1 MSVLIKDV
9 QLDGRTT
16 SIYVEGNRIAAI
28 GEKARTEADIVIDGK
43 AKAAVPGFVNT
54 HTHAAMALLR
64 SYADDLPLQAW
75 LEKAIWPREAKIEPE
90 DIYWG
95 TKLACLEMIK
105 GGTTCF
111 NDMYFHM
118 DQAARAVKEMGL
130 RAVLSEGFIDM
141 RDPDLG
147 QQLLKKQQ
155 SVLRKIEGVGTDRV
169 RAALGPHAIYTVS
182 KESLLAMKDLSDKK
196 GYLVHVHLGE
206 TRREVEDCVTE
217 QGMRPAKYLDAIG
230 FLSHQVLAAHGC
242 WLEAEEV
249 DLLAR
254 HGVKVSH
261 CPTSNMKLAAG
272 RAMPLKALLEA
283 GVLVSLGTDGP
294 ASNNNLDMLESMK
307 FAALLQKFASDDA
320 TVAPAAQVFEMAT
333 LGGARALGVD
343 AGLIEEGRL
352 ADIALVDLRRP
363 EMSPAH
369 DLTSLLVYSAHG
381 NVVDTVICDGQ
392 VLMKGRKVPGEAEIV
407 RKAAEAGREL
417 VSRE

>member
-9 QLDGRTT
+9 QLAGRAT
-16 SIYVEGNRIAAI
+16 SIYIEGNRIAAI
-28 GEKARTEADIVIDGK
+28 GDSAKTEADTVIDGK

-54 HTHAAMALLR
+54 HTHAAMTLLR
-64 SYADDLPLQAW
+64 SYADDVPLQTW

-141 RDPDLG
+141 RDPGLG

-155 SVLRKIEGVGTDRV
+155 STLRKIEGVGTDRV

-182 KESLLAMKDLSDKK
+182 KESLLAMKDLSDRK
-196 GYLVHVHLGE
+196 GYLLHLHLSE
-206 TRREVEDCVTE
+206 TQREVEDCLTE
-217 QGMRPAKYLDAIG
+217 QGMRPAKYLDSIG
-230 FLSHQVLAAHGC
+230 FLSRQTLAAHGC
-242 WLEAEEV
+242 WLEAEEI

-343 AGLIEEGRL
+343 AGLVEEGRL

-363 EMSPAH
+363 ELSPAH

-392 VLMKGRKVPGEAEIV
+392 VLMRGRKVPGEAEIV

>member
-1 MSVLIKDV
+1 MTDLRRCFDDIALGEEYESP
-9 QLDGRTT
+9 GRT
-16 SIYVEGNRIAAI
+16 V
-28 GEKARTEADIVIDGK
+28 TEADIVIDGK

-64 SYADDLPLQAW
+64 SYADDLPLQTW

-105 GGTTCF
+105 TGTTTF

-206 TRREVEDCVTE
+206 TRREV
-217 QGMRPAKYLDAIG
+217 
-230 FLSHQVLAAHGC
+230 
-242 WLEAEEV
+242 
-249 DLLAR
+249 
-254 HGVKVSH
+254 
-261 CPTSNMKLAAG
+261 
-272 RAMPLKALLEA
+272 
-283 GVLVSLGTDGP
+283 
-294 ASNNNLDMLESMK
+294 
-307 FAALLQKFASDDA
+307 
-320 TVAPAAQVFEMAT
+320 
-333 LGGARALGVD
+333 
-343 AGLIEEGRL
+343 
-352 ADIALVDLRRP
+352 
-363 EMSPAH
+363 
-369 DLTSLLVYSAHG
+369 
-381 NVVDTVICDGQ
+381 
-392 VLMKGRKVPGEAEIV
+392 GE
-407 RKAAEAGREL
+407 
-417 VSRE
+417 

>member
-1 MSVLIKDV
+1 MSILIKDV
-9 QLDGRTT
+9 QLEGQVT
-16 SIYVEGNRIAAI
+16 SIYIEGDRIAAI
-28 GEKARTEADIVIDGK
+28 GEKARVEADTVLDGK
-43 AKAAVPGFVNT
+43 GKAAVPGFVNT
-54 HTHAAMALLR
+54 HTHAAMTLLR
-64 SYADDLPLQAW
+64 SYADDVPLQTW
-75 LEKAIWPREAKIEPE
+75 LEKAIWPREAKIEPD

-155 SVLRKIEGVGTDRV
+155 TILKKIEGVGTDRV
-169 RAALGPHAIYTVS
+169 KAALGPHALYTVS
-182 KESLLAMKDLSDKK
+182 RESLQAMKDLSDKK
-196 GYLVHVHLGE
+196 GYLIHLHLAE

-217 QGMRPAKYLDAIG
+217 QGMRPVRYLDSIG
-230 FLSHQVLAAHGC
+230 FLSRQLLAAHGC
-242 WLEAEEV
+242 WLEPEEI

-254 HGVKVSH
+254 AGAKVSH
-261 CPTSNMKLAAG
+261 CPTSNMKLATG
-272 RAMPLKALLEA
+272 RAMPFKALREA

-307 FAALLQKFASDDA
+307 FAALLQKFASDDP
-320 TVAPAAQVFEMAT
+320 TVATAAQVFEMAT
-333 LGGARALGVD
+333 LGGARALGID
-343 AGLIEEGRL
+343 AGLLEEGRL
-352 ADIALVDLRRP
+352 ADIALIDLRRP
-363 EMSPAH
+363 ELNPAH
-369 DLTSLLVYSAHG
+369 DLKSLLVYSAHG

-392 VLMKGRKVPGEAEIV
+392 VLMKGRKVPAEAEIV
-407 RKAAEAGREL
+407 RKAAEAGRAL

>member
-1 MSVLIKDV
+1 
-9 QLDGRTT
+9 
-16 SIYVEGNRIAAI
+16 
-28 GEKARTEADIVIDGK
+28 
-43 AKAAVPGFVNT
+43 
-54 HTHAAMALLR
+54 
-64 SYADDLPLQAW
+64 
-75 LEKAIWPREAKIEPE
+75 
-90 DIYWG
+90 
-95 TKLACLEMIK
+95 
-105 GGTTCF
+105 
-111 NDMYFHM
+111 MYFHM

-141 RDPDLG
+141 RDPGLG

-155 SVLRKIEGVGTDRV
+155 STLRKIEGVGTDRV

-182 KESLLAMKDLSDKK
+182 KESLLAMKDLSDRK
-196 GYLVHVHLGE
+196 GYLLHLHLSE
-206 TRREVEDCVTE
+206 TQREVEDCLTE
-217 QGMRPAKYLDAIG
+217 QGMRPAKYLDSIG
-230 FLSHQVLAAHGC
+230 FLSRQTLAAHGC
-242 WLEAEEV
+242 WLEAEEI

-272 RAMPLKALLEA
+272 RAMPLKALREA

-343 AGLIEEGRL
+343 AGLVEEGRL

-363 EMSPAH
+363 ELSPAH

-392 VLMKGRKVPGEAEIV
+392 VLMRGRKVPGEAEIV

>member
-64 SYADDLPLQAW
+64 SYADDLPLQTW

-155 SVLRKIEGVGTDRV
+155 SVLRKYYQQFR
-169 RAALGPHAIYTVS
+169 
-182 KESLLAMKDLSDKK
+182 
-196 GYLVHVHLGE
+196 
-206 TRREVEDCVTE
+206 
-217 QGMRPAKYLDAIG
+217 
-230 FLSHQVLAAHGC
+230 
-242 WLEAEEV
+242 
-249 DLLAR
+249 
-254 HGVKVSH
+254 
-261 CPTSNMKLAAG
+261 
-272 RAMPLKALLEA
+272 
-283 GVLVSLGTDGP
+283 
-294 ASNNNLDMLESMK
+294 
-307 FAALLQKFASDDA
+307 
-320 TVAPAAQVFEMAT
+320 
-333 LGGARALGVD
+333 
-343 AGLIEEGRL
+343 
-352 ADIALVDLRRP
+352 IA
-363 EMSPAH
+363 
-369 DLTSLLVYSAHG
+369 
-381 NVVDTVICDGQ
+381 
-392 VLMKGRKVPGEAEIV
+392 
-407 RKAAEAGREL
+407 
-417 VSRE
+417 

>member
-1 MSVLIKDV
+1 MSILIKDV
-9 QLDGRTT
+9 QLEGQVT
-16 SIYVEGNRIAAI
+16 SIYIEGDRIAAI
-28 GEKARTEADIVIDGK
+28 GEKARVEADTVLDGK
-43 AKAAVPGFVNT
+43 GKAAVPGFVNT
-54 HTHAAMALLR
+54 HTHAAMTLLR
-64 SYADDLPLQAW
+64 SYADDVPLQTW

-155 SVLRKIEGVGTDRV
+155 TILKKIEGVGTDRV
-169 RAALGPHAIYTVS
+169 KAALGPHALYTVS
-182 KESLLAMKDLSDKK
+182 RESLQAMKDLSDKK
-196 GYLVHVHLGE
+196 GYLIHLHLAE

-217 QGMRPAKYLDAIG
+217 QGMRPVRYLDSIG
-230 FLSHQVLAAHGC
+230 FLSRQLLAAHGC
-242 WLEAEEV
+242 WLEPEEI

-254 HGVKVSH
+254 AGAKVSH
-261 CPTSNMKLAAG
+261 CPTSNMKLATG
-272 RAMPLKALLEA
+272 RAMPLKALREA

-307 FAALLQKFASDDA
+307 FAALLQKFASDDP
-320 TVAPAAQVFEMAT
+320 TVATAAQVFEMAT

-343 AGLIEEGRL
+343 AGLLEEGRL
-352 ADIALVDLRRP
+352 ADIALIDLRRP
-363 EMSPAH
+363 ELNPAH
-369 DLTSLLVYSAHG
+369 DLKSLLVYSAHG

-407 RKAAEAGREL
+407 RKAAEAGRAL